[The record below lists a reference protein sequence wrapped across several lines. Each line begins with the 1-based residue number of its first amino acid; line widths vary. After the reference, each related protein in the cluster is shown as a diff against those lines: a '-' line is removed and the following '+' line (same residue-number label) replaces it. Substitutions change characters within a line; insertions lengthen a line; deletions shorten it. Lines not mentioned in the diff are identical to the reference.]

1 MLAAAIT
8 LRHFSISNTTRLAN
22 TDVERGNGVSPS
34 SAIRRVI
41 LASAKA
47 RLIVLLSCSTIST
60 ATPRGAAMIGYRR
73 TAAAIGD
80 MHHVDL
86 GHAFEQFPIHVR
98 GTADSRRGDRQLA
111 GVALGISDQFR
122 N

>member
-22 TDVERGNGVSPS
+22 SDVERGNGVSPS

-60 ATPRGAAMIGYRR
+60 ATPRGAA
-73 TAAAIGD
+73 IGD

-98 GTADSRRGDRQLA
+98 GTADSRRGDPQLA